1 MNIIILSLFFAG
13 VYLANAGI
21 VSYVK
26 DIPCGQGTCPDGN
39 TCCYGDPKP
48 CCPTPNGVCCGNGHC
63 CPSGYSCSGTMCVR
77 EEATTKPVL
86 PIVNKKKQLM
96 RPSLSDIS
104 CDGCNDGDTCCPGGC
119 CPGLS
124 DAVCCGDGTSCC
136 PSGYICAPP
145 LCIRPEEAPSKQ
157 VLKMLSTSFAKKEK
171 LHNVTDIPCDGGTCP
186 DGDTCCSGDTAP
198 CCPTPNGVCCG
209 DNMCCSTGHT
219 CCPTTDNHGCC
230 PYINAVCCNN
240 DRCCPNGYRC
250 NGDGCL
256 PNSNEESGVLPQ
268 MEKLRPS
275 TKTVKSKN

>member
-1 MNIIILSLFFAG
+1 MTMNIIILTLFFAG
-13 VYLANAGI
+13 VYLVNAGI

-26 DIPCGQGTCPDGN
+26 DIPCGDGSCP
-39 TCCYGDPKP
+39 
-48 CCPTPNGVCCGNGHC
+48 
-63 CPSGYSCSGTMCVR
+63 
-77 EEATTKPVL
+77 
-86 PIVNKKKQLM
+86 
-96 RPSLSDIS
+96 
-104 CDGCNDGDTCCPGGC
+104 DGDTCCPDGC
-119 CPGLS
+119 CPNHIN
-124 DAVCCGDGTSCC
+124 AVCCGGGKCC
-136 PSGYICAPP
+136 PSGYICADP
-145 LCIRPEEAPSKQ
+145 LCIRPEEGPKKQ

-186 DGDTCCSGDTAP
+186 DGDTCCSGDEKP
-198 CCPTPNGVCCG
+198 CCPNPNGVCCG

-219 CCPTTDNHGCC
+219 CCPSTDNRGCC

-256 PNSNEESGVLPQ
+256 PNSNEKSAVLPQ